1 MWFHFS
7 KMFQNIETE
16 NSEEPAL
23 HYSGK
28 LIIQAPTQSAFQ
40 EPLFLLPVPPTF
52 PPQRK
57 RVTHREEKREG
68 LTEEIQEF
76 SLPVIWEIIGLL
88 AQEGKSR
95 FW

>member
-1 MWFHFS
+1 M
-7 KMFQNIETE
+7 
-16 NSEEPAL
+16 
-23 HYSGK
+23 
-28 LIIQAPTQSAFQ
+28 
-40 EPLFLLPVPPTF
+40 LPVPPTF

-57 RVTHREEKREG
+57 RVIHREEKREG
-68 LTEEIQEF
+68 LREEIQEF